1 MAIRVNPGAETPR
14 LVSRTSNVRLVEWDS
29 ARGNHQGQRP
39 RAAINRP
46 DTGPYLTE
54 ECQNDQFALAKQEPS
69 TQDTIARYRGV
80 RLSGVRKSAR
90 SVTPDVCGRPFGCKL
105 FLWTDLGM

>member
-69 TQDTIARYRGV
+69 TQDTIARYRSV
-80 RLSGVRKSAR
+80 AVTDVQRRMSAKGPR
-90 SVTPDVCGRPFGCKL
+90 A
-105 FLWTDLGM
+105 DLDRQ